1 MIQGYT
7 YYIHTMMNSF
17 GFERLQLFMTPHCN
31 LSEVLPFI
39 NRAMG
44 IHPWLTEIQNKIC
57 ELEFMT
63 TSIFLLC

>member
-7 YYIHTMMNSF
+7 YYVHTMMNSF

-39 NRAMG
+39 V
-44 IHPWLTEIQNKIC
+44 PW
-57 ELEFMT
+57 EF
-63 TSIFLLC
+63 ILG